1 MFSDPHTR
9 VDESRGI
16 LACGVRVMPIVRL
29 DEATVRRIAAGE
41 VVERPASV
49 VKELVENALD
59 AGARLIR
66 VEVVAGG
73 RELIRVQD
81 DGCGIPAEELPL
93 AVERHTT
100 SKLRRFEDLAHVLS
114 YGFRGEALAAI
125 SAVSDFEIVSCI
137 PGASSGARLR
147 VRFGR
152 PARVEP
158 IGAAPGTVVT
168 VRDLFA
174 TIPARRRFL
183 RQDATEVAYIQRA
196 LAALALARPDVRFEF
211 IVDGR
216 MALATPGSGQLVD
229 ALAGVFGLETAAQ
242 IVPIEPVPHDEVTVT
257 GAIGLP
263 AVSRANRQAFFI
275 LVNQRWVE
283 SRTLVAAAEQ
293 AYHTL
298 LMVGRYPIGVIA
310 VQLPPERVDVNV
322 HPTKREVRFADER
335 AVAAAV
341 HEAVRRT
348 LLAHLP
354 EQSPPAVT
362 FSPLSPPAVQ
372 RRLLVADPTRAAPV
386 MTRPDPEPLPVSPI
400 EDSRTESGQR
410 LPILRVL
417 GQIRQAYII
426 AEGPDG
432 MYLIDQHAA
441 HERILFERLFE
452 ELATHGVEQQRL
464 LEPLVLE
471 LSPSQLEAF
480 ERYAGEFVRLGW
492 EIEPFGGASVAV
504 RAVPAVVQRS
514 IERVL
519 LAVLDELA
527 AGGRGTTPLEQ
538 VAIST
543 ACHSAIRAGQ
553 ELSLSEMRELIR
565 QLEQCRAPLACGHG
579 RPTVV
584 HLSTEELE
592 RQFGRR

>member
-1 MFSDPHTR
+1 
-9 VDESRGI
+9 
-16 LACGVRVMPIVRL
+16 MPIVRL

-59 AGARLIR
+59 AGARTIR

-93 AVERHTT
+93 AVERHAT
-100 SKLRRFEDLAHVLS
+100 SKLRRFEDLARLAS

-125 SAVSDFEIVSCI
+125 SAVSDFEI
-137 PGASSGARLR
+137 ASRPSEASHGGRLR
-147 VRFGR
+147 VRFGKSGR
-152 PARVEP
+152 IEP
-158 IGAAPGTVVT
+158 VGMPVGTIVT

-174 TIPARRRFL
+174 NVPARRRFL
-183 RQDATEVAYIQRA
+183 RQDATETAYIHRV
-196 LAALALARPDVRFEF
+196 LAALALARPDVRVELV
-211 IVDGR
+211 VDR
-216 MALATPGSGQLVD
+216 RTVLTTPGSGRLVD
-229 ALAGVFGLETAAQ
+229 ALAGVYGAETAAK
-242 IVPIEPVPHDEVTVT
+242 IVPLEPTNSGDVVVH

-263 AVSRANRQAFFI
+263 VVARANRQALFV
-275 LVNQRWVE
+275 LVNGRWIE
-283 SRTLVAAAEQ
+283 SRTLVAAIEQ

-298 LMVGRYPIGVIA
+298 LMVGRYPIGVVA
-310 VQLPPERVDVNV
+310 VSLPPDRVDVNV

-335 AVAAAV
+335 VVAAAV

-348 LLAHLP
+348 LLCHLP
-354 EQSPPAVT
+354 TQPPPAVT
-362 FSPLSPPAVQ
+362 FNPLEQPVVQ
-372 RRLLVADPTRAAPV
+372 RRLLVADPSRVPV
-386 MTRPDPEPLPVSPI
+386 PAPLPSSPTAN
-400 EDSRTESGQR
+400 SREASAGASPAEGR
-410 LPILRVL
+410 LPVLRVL
-417 GQIRQAYII
+417 GQVRQSYII

-441 HERILFERLFE
+441 HERILLEQLLE
-452 ELATHGVEQQRL
+452 QLATRGVEQQRL

-471 LSPSQLEAF
+471 LSPQQLEAS
-480 ERYAGEFVRLGW
+480 ERYAGDLRQLGW
-492 EIEPFGGASVAV
+492 EVEPFGGASVAV
-504 RAVPAVVQRS
+504 RAVPRVVQRN

-519 LAVLDELA
+519 TAVLDDLA
-527 AGGRGTTPLEQ
+527 SGGRGTTPLEC

-553 ELSLSEMRELIR
+553 ELSLPEMRELIR
-565 QLEQCRAPLACGHG
+565 QLEQCRAPNACGHG

-592 RQFGRR
+592 RHFGRR

>member
-1 MFSDPHTR
+1 MLVKSKGFA
-9 VDESRGI
+9 EARGI
-16 LACGVRVMPIVRL
+16 LGGGVLVMPIVRL

-59 AGARLIR
+59 AGARMIR
-66 VEVVAGG
+66 VEVIAGG

-93 AVERHTT
+93 AIERHTT
-100 SKLRRFEDLAHVLS
+100 SKLRRFEDLAHLLS

-125 SAVSDFEIVSCI
+125 SAVSDFEIVSCT
-137 PGASSGARLR
+137 PGASFGARLR
-147 VRFGR
+147 VRFGQ

-158 IGAAPGTVVT
+158 VGAAPGTVVT

-174 TIPARRRFL
+174 TVPARRRFL
-183 RQDATEVAYIQRA
+183 RQDATEVASIQRA
-196 LAALALARPDVRFEF
+196 LAALALAHPAVRFEF

-216 MALATPGSGQLVD
+216 STLVTPGSGSLVD
-229 ALAGVFGLETAAQ
+229 VLAAVFGLETAAQ
-242 IVPIEPVPHDEVTVT
+242 IVPIETEPHGEVMVT
-257 GAIGLP
+257 GAVGLP
-263 AVSRANRQAFFI
+263 AVSRANRQAFFL

-310 VQLPPERVDVNV
+310 IQLPPERVDVNV

-348 LLAHLP
+348 LLMHLP
-354 EQSPPAVT
+354 VQPPPAVT
-362 FSPLSPPAVQ
+362 FSPLSSPAVQ
-372 RRLLVADPTRAAPV
+372 RRLLVADPTRA
-386 MTRPDPEPLPVSPI
+386 EPLIERSNSELPPVSPI
-400 EDSRTESGQR
+400 EGSGKEGDQR

-417 GQIRQAYII
+417 GQVKQSYII

-441 HERILFERLFE
+441 HERILLERLSN

-471 LSPSQLEAF
+471 LTPAQLEAF
-480 ERYAGEFVRLGW
+480 ERYADELARLGW
-492 EIEPFGGASVAV
+492 EIEQFGGVSVAV

-527 AGGRGTTPLEQ
+527 VGGRGTTPLEQ
-538 VAIST
+538 VLISV

-553 ELSLSEMRELIR
+553 ELSLPEMRELIR
-565 QLEQCRAPLACGHG
+565 QLEQCQTPHACGHG

>member
-1 MFSDPHTR
+1 
-9 VDESRGI
+9 
-16 LACGVRVMPIVRL
+16 MPIVRL

-59 AGARLIR
+59 AEARTIR
-66 VEVVAGG
+66 VEIVAGG

-81 DGCGIPAEELPL
+81 DGTGIPPDELPL
-93 AVERHTT
+93 AVERHAT
-100 SKLRRFEDLAHVLS
+100 SKLHRFEDLARLAS

-125 SAVSDFEIVSCI
+125 SAVSECEIVSRV
-137 PGASSGARLR
+137 PDAPYGARLL
-147 VRFGR
+147 VRYGR
-152 PARVEP
+152 PGRVEP

-174 TIPARRRFL
+174 NVPARRRFL
-183 RQDATEVAYIQRA
+183 RQDATEAALIQRT
-196 LAALALARPDVRFEF
+196 LAALALAHPEVRFELTN
-211 IVDGR
+211 DGR
-216 MALATPGSGQLVD
+216 TVLATSGSGDLLD
-229 ALAGVFGLETAAQ
+229 ALIGVYGAETATQMLRLEEYRAGE
-242 IVPIEPVPHDEVTVT
+242 IVVQ
-257 GAIGLP
+257 GAVGLP
-263 AVSRANRQAFFI
+263 RVSRPNRQALFV

-283 SRTLVAAAEQ
+283 SRTLVAAIEQ

-298 LMVGRYPIGVIA
+298 LMVGRYPIGVVA
-310 VQLPPERVDVNV
+310 VSLPGDRVDVNV

-341 HEAVRRT
+341 YEAVRRT
-348 LLAHLP
+348 LLAHVP
-354 EQSPPAVT
+354 ENPPPPVT
-362 FSPLSPPAVQ
+362 FSPLSPSVVQ
-372 RRLLVADPTRAAPV
+372 RRLQVADPTRELSSSRPGTPEELVDAPSS
-386 MTRPDPEPLPVSPI
+386 TRSADSANWLPV
-400 EDSRTESGQR
+400 
-410 LPILRVL
+410 LRVL
-417 GQIRQAYII
+417 GQVRQAYII

-441 HERILFERLFE
+441 HERILLDRL
-452 ELATHGVEQQRL
+452 LAQLEARGVEQQAL

-471 LSPSQLEAF
+471 LSPVQLATV
-480 ERYAGEFVRLGW
+480 ERYRDALVQLGW
-492 EIEPFGGASVAV
+492 ELEPFGGAAVAV

-514 IERVL
+514 IEQVVI
-519 LAVLDELA
+519 AVLDDLA
-527 AGGRGTTPLEQ
+527 AGGRGTTPLER

-553 ELSLSEMRELIR
+553 ELSLPEMRELIR
-565 QLEQCRAPLACGHG
+565 QLEQCRVPNACAHG

-592 RQFGRR
+592 RQFSRR